1 MVTENRKDYRAT
13 FYEAR
18 RVARKYGY
26 CKTIA
31 VEISGKL
38 LYMTE
43 GEVRA
48 LQILAKEA
56 ALESKEAFE
65 DFCKNVIVYSNYN
78 KRKSKYTMTFT
89 KSGNFLEEFENGF
102 FTANDKMAAE
112 IL

>member
-48 LQILAKEA
+48 LQILAKQA
-56 ALESKEAFE
+56 AEKSDEAFQE
-65 DFCKNVIVYSNYN
+65 FCENVIVYSNTK
-78 KRKSKYTMTFT
+78 KRNSKYKMIFR
-89 KSGNFLEEFENGF
+89 KDGFFENEFECGF
-102 FTANDKMAAE
+102 FSACSEMLFE